1 MIFIVHAVYFTCE
14 WKNKFDPKSTSD
26 MPFHISKVKVKNVP
40 TMYVGGNYI
49 YEALAD
55 LNARFVV
62 IPYEV
67 NLEEKVNNV

>member
-1 MIFIVHAVYFTCE
+1 
-14 WKNKFDPKSTSD
+14 

-49 YEALAD
+49 HGALAD

>member
-1 MIFIVHAVYFTCE
+1 
-14 WKNKFDPKSTSD
+14 
-26 MPFHISKVKVKNVP
+26 MPFHISKVKVKNIP